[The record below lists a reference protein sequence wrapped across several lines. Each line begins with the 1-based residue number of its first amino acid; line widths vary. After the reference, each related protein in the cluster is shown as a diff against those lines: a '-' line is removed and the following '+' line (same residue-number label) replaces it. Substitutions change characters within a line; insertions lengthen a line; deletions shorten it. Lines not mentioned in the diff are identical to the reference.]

1 MKIKKNN
8 KGFTL
13 IELIVVI
20 AIIGV
25 LAGIATPSIF
35 SYITSSQQRA
45 DQSSAKQMQAAVS
58 LMFALDSSNTYV
70 DNVSGAVFWGRDRKT
85 KIRQY
90 IHEKLGTGSATLQT
104 TVNDSSSGCT
114 AAEEAA
120 LIPRP
125 KENMHAFYMYLLPP
139 YTIVSLKTTSNGIYT
154 NGELDKVVTANS
166 TYLKERYPI
175 ANYPQ
180 VILGSTGTSFIQLD
194 KASAAWNN
202 SITIATVQ
210 ANPTVESPGFADLGT
225 NKIGWLNRGIDYGV
239 ETDNSSYTDAD

>member
-1 MKIKKNN
+1 MKMKKSN

-90 IHEKLGTGSATLQT
+90 IHEKLGTGSATLKT
-104 TVNDSSSGCT
+104 GTANDAGSGCT
-114 AAEEAA
+114 LAEEAA

-139 YTIVSLKTTSNGIYT
+139 YTVVSLKTTSNGIYT

-194 KASAAWNN
+194 KASTAWNN
-202 SITIATVQ
+202 STTIATVQ
-210 ANPTVESPGFADLGT
+210 ANPTAGTPGFADLGT

-239 ETDNSSYTDAD
+239 ETDNGYTDAA